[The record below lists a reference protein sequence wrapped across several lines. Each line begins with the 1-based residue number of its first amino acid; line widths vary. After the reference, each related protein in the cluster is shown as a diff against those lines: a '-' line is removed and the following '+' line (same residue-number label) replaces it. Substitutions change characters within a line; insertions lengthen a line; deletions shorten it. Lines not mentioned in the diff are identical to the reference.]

1 MIAAGEGERSLDE
14 IGPVLA
20 NPFGAGPAVAT

>member
-1 MIAAGEGERSLDE
+1 MIAAGEGGRSLDE

-20 NPFGAGPAVAT
+20 NLFRAGPAVAE